1 MHFEFEWQTIKYLLL
16 SWSIL
21 LGNDKNLQIFV
32 QFSIL
37 FSIPKWSD
45 TNFHSCCILP
55 FPRFQFYS
63 PVSFVKVFRVL
74 REIVRCSI
82 DNLFISMSFDLNSQL
97 ELLRRGEL
105 ITEQNVRML
114 CLKAREILINEP
126 NIQSI
131 NPPIT
136 VHAGC

>member
-1 MHFEFEWQTIKYLLL
+1 MIKIYKSLYNSAFFSSFPKGLMSISTL
-16 SWSIL
+16 SVS
-21 LGNDKNLQIFV
+21 
-32 QFSIL
+32 
-37 FSIPKWSD
+37 
-45 TNFHSCCILP
+45 

-63 PVSFVKVFRVL
+63 PVSFVKVFQVL

-82 DNLFISMSFDLNSQL
+82 ANLFISMSFDLSSQL

-136 VHAGC
+136 VYVAC